1 MTYDY
6 RSDEITGVAPYSWVE
21 QSLAAVLEHSPELS
35 KYVMIGLNHYGYEF
49 IGHSAQPI
57 QFDRYIENLKRTDSK
72 LEWDSKAKE
81 HVLKF
86 DLVGAMWPIM
96 TYDYRSDEITGVAPY
111 SWVEQSLAAVLEH
124 SPELSKYVM
133 IGLNHYGYEFIGHS
147 AQPIQ
152 FDR

>member
-1 MTYDY
+1 MFTPAHLYALSENVDYIQIMTYDY
-6 RSDEITGVAPYSWVE
+6 RSDDITGVAPYNWVE
-21 QSLAAVLEHSPELS
+21 QSLVAVLEHSPELG

-86 DLVGAMWPIM
+86 GDTQIYYPSLTSIEMRMNLAREYGV
-96 TYDYRSDEITGVAPY
+96 GVAV
-111 SWVEQSLAAVLEH
+111 WDFGQ
-124 SPELSKYVM
+124 
-133 IGLNHYGYEFIGHS
+133 GLNYFT
-147 AQPIQ
+147 QLL
-152 FDR
+152 